1 MLVRRLWLLVALCL
15 LSSAAGAQTYVPVTV
30 SSAYGIGLT
39 SVVVTNLATKA
50 KQTCN
55 FTLTP
60 NLQCKISNVQAGQN
74 LQLVTA
80 AKTGFIVT
88 GGTGQCGGIT
98 AGNYQFAVPS
108 GTGGATCQIFAGYPL
123 TVTGIGGG
131 LAGAQGSFMGNNGNG
146 PHCAVGGGTSCQIAV
161 QPGSVTLTI
170 GLKTGYKVSGG
181 TGLCSKATGVPFT
194 ITVPAPSQQP
204 YSCGINTG
212 NLPPPTVLPQNGWWW
227 TATSMANQCEPLIR
241 YGLQVNTT
249 NNSLYGVV
257 LTFRQDGSPVWYLL
271 SAVPGSGGSLDFVG
285 TASEYT
291 TAPGSNKGAGP
302 GAARLLQIVA
312 NVQFTFSSPT
322 AGTLVWTPRAGGS
335 PVTLAVARYPISP
348 STLAAPP
355 FAPTAGAYASTQT
368 ANLHYFLEMQGTAS
382 APYAYIGAYFYNGAG
397 QASWSVSNTTVIPP
411 PAVTAYPSSGAQ
423 TGWQVKALLQSYS
436 GGAPLTSPQTQPT
449 CSYGAKIIATLT
461 KANNNSIQ
469 IVNGANNP
477 LSPVTGWGLGT
488 SPYWL
493 QIVNGSTT
501 LTTPYLTF
509 FPAPA
514 TPNFSYVSAATGQ
527 TVTLTPFT
535 SIPLSSI
542 ANGALLAPSPSVNG
556 DLYVSSKGLQV
567 GNTTKSTCTAISPS
581 SNAAPS
587 LRTGSGDCNLGTLW
601 QFIELGGDYDVTY
614 INLFS
619 IPLAI
624 NQGSVS
630 KGNLTSAQVTALA
643 TKLAAV
649 SGNKAVYPA
658 GSLGTPSFVRIVSPA
673 NATGAG
679 DPLLA
684 QYPTFN
690 NYISAAFKANGQP
703 TMAINI
709 ANSYSAPGKLPTA
722 TICRGS
728 AFQSQS
734 YSASSITYSGNKLTL
749 KGSGSKVG
757 PFTITGMV
765 PNPNPPKGT
774 KGCGLSYGPAACY
787 SATVTPAALSASFYN
802 AVIYYSVANSAC
814 SAGQVES
821 NGANDV
827 FSLVVRDFLVGFAS
841 GFVDSSVASPIAGK
855 TYGQMTSGQWS
866 NSAAK
871 LFSGVQPS
879 KAYYNPWGNAVF
891 GVFGNDQVYGFQYSD
906 YFLPTGPLSNPLLT
920 VEPSI
925 PVQLVIQQGGS

>member
-1 MLVRRLWLLVALCL
+1 MLVRRLWLLAAFCL

-39 SVVVTNLATKA
+39 SVVVTNLATNA

-74 LQLVTA
+74 LQLVTT

-98 AGNYQFAVPS
+98 AGKYQFAVAAG
-108 GTGGATCQIFAGYPL
+108 GTTCQIFAGYPL

-131 LAGAQGSFMGNNGNG
+131 LAGAQASFMGNNGNG

-181 TGLCSKATGVPFT
+181 TGLCSKATGVPFAIT
-194 ITVPAPSQQP
+194 IPAPAQQP
-204 YSCGINTG
+204 YNCGINTG
-212 NLPPPTVLPQNGWWW
+212 NLPPPTVRPQAGWWW

-241 YGLQVNTT
+241 YGLQINTN

-271 SAVPGSGGSLDFVG
+271 NAVPASSGSLNFLG

-302 GAARLLQIVA
+302 GAVRLLQIVA

-322 AGTLVWTPRAGGS
+322 AGTLVWTPRSGGS
-335 PVTLAVARYPISP
+335 PVTLQVARFPISP

-355 FAPTAGAYASTQT
+355 FAPTPGAYASTQD
-368 ANLHYFLEMQGTAS
+368 ANAQYFLEMQGTAS
-382 APYAYIGAYFYNGAG
+382 APYAHIGAYSYNGAG
-397 QASWSVSNTTVIPP
+397 QATWSVSNTSVIPP

-461 KANNNSIQ
+461 KTTNSIQ
-469 IVNGANNP
+469 TGTGSNTP
-477 LSPVTGWGLGT
+477 LAAVTNWGLGT

-493 QIVNGSTT
+493 QIVNNSTT
-501 LTTPYLTF
+501 LTTPYVTF

-527 TVTLTPFT
+527 LGTLTPFT

-542 ANGALLAPSPSVNG
+542 ANGALAAPSTAVNG
-556 DLYVSSKGLQV
+556 DLYISSAGLQV
-567 GNTTKSTCTAISPS
+567 GNTTKSNCTAISPS

-587 LRTGSGDCNLGTLW
+587 LRTNSGDCNLNTPW
-601 QFIELGGDYDVTY
+601 QFVELGGDYDVTY

-619 IPLAI
+619 IPFAI
-624 NQGSVS
+624 NQGSAS
-630 KGNLTSAQVTALA
+630 KGNLTSAQVTTLA
-643 TKLAAV
+643 TNLAAI
-649 SGNKAVYPA
+649 SGNAAVYPA
-658 GSLGTPSFVRIVSPA
+658 GSLGQSNFVRIVSPA
-673 NATGAG
+673 NATGAN
-679 DPLLA
+679 DPLLTNVYKA
-684 QYPTFN
+684 TSFN
-690 NYISAAFKANGQP
+690 NYIAAAFKQNGQP

-709 ANSYSAPGKLPTA
+709 ANSYSAPAKLPTA
-722 TICRGS
+722 TICSGA
-728 AFQSQS
+728 AFKGQT
-734 YSASSITYSGNKLTL
+734 YSTNSISYSGNRLTL
-749 KGSGSKVG
+749 TGKGSQVG
-757 PFTITGMV
+757 AFSLTAMV
-765 PNPNPPKGT
+765 PNPNPPKT
-774 KGCGLSYGPAACY
+774 AKGCGLSYGPAACY
-787 SATVTPAALSASFYN
+787 TPAVTPANLSAAFYN
-802 AVIYYSVANSAC
+802 AVIYYSVANPAC
-814 SAGQVES
+814 KKGYVES

-827 FSLVVRDFLVGFAS
+827 FSLVMRDFLVGFAS

-871 LFSGVQPS
+871 LFNGVQPS
-879 KAYYNPWGNAVF
+879 KAYYNPWGSAVF

-920 VEPSI
+920 VLPSI